1 MVQIEFGDDTDA
13 WRDVADQMP
22 PEWIPQ
28 LERAEELAAAG
39 VTPWRATS
47 QADNAALSLLFKITH
62 DIETHQA
69 GIRFAHVPIPAQA
82 SHADQW
88 MNMGSKEAPDWGRRL
103 EGARFEVGEGL
114 GHVLIEGTQ
123 QAADGSVEWGVRWVN
138 GVEDW
143 MEASAARR
151 LTDALRAAAEVVE
164 SL

>member
-1 MVQIEFGDDTDA
+1 MVQIAIDDDTQT
-13 WRDVADQMP
+13 WRDLVDRLPAEWVA
-22 PEWIPQ
+22 Q
-28 LERAEELAAAG
+28 LERAEELEAAG
-39 VTPWRATS
+39 VTPWRANS
-47 QADNAALSLLFKITH
+47 QADNAALSLLFKIKV

-88 MNMGSKEAPDWGRRL
+88 MNMGSKEEPDWGRRL

-143 MEASAARR
+143 MEARAARR

>member
-1 MVQIEFGDDTDA
+1 MVQIEFDDDTQT
-13 WRDVADQMP
+13 WRDLVDRLPAEWVA
-22 PEWIPQ
+22 Q

-82 SHADQW
+82 SQADQW

-103 EGARFEVGEGL
+103 EGARFEVGEHL

-138 GVEDW
+138 GAEDW